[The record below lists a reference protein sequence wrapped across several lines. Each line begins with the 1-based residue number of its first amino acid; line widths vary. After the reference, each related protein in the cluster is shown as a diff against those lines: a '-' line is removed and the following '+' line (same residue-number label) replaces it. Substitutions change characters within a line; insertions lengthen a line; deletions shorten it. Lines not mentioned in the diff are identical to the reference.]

1 MRPATLSSMERGL
14 AEHQRDWDDLAV
26 LDPLWAIASRPGS
39 RHGRWDDE
47 EFMASGRRKVATIR
61 RTLDGLDAPVR
72 FGRALDF
79 GCGVGRLTLP
89 LADHFEEA
97 VGIDVAPS
105 MVAQAEARAVAAGR
119 ADVRFVLDDGADL
132 AALGDEPF
140 DLVFTALVLQHL
152 PSRRD
157 VERCVR
163 GLARLVAP
171 DGVLMAQMPA
181 RLAPWARVQPA
192 RRAYGVLRRVGVPPG
207 VLYRRLR
214 LQPMRLLAVPRS
226 RFESLLEAEGLRV
239 ETVDARQHRAM
250 LSCTY
255 VARRPA
261 T

>member
-1 MRPATLSSMERGL
+1 
-14 AEHQRDWDDLAV
+14 
-26 LDPLWAIASRPGS
+26 
-39 RHGRWDDE
+39 
-47 EFMASGRRKVATIR
+47 MASGRRKVATIMR
-61 RTLDGLDAPVR
+61 RLGGLDPPVR
-72 FGRALDF
+72 RRRAVDF

-97 VGIDVAPS
+97 VGVDVAPS
-105 MVAQAEARAVAAGR
+105 MVAQAQTRAVAAGR
-119 ADVRFVLDDGADL
+119 ADVRFVVDGGAG
-132 AALGDEPF
+132 LGSLGEGAF

-152 PSRRD
+152 PSRWD

-171 DGVLMAQMPA
+171 GGVLIAQMPA

-192 RRAYGVLRRVGVPPG
+192 RRAYRLLRRTGVPPR
-207 VLYRRLR
+207 VLYGRLC
-214 LQPMRLLAVPRS
+214 LQPMRLLALPRD

-239 ETVDARQHRAM
+239 ESVDTRQQRAM

-261 T
+261 A